1 MTAFLQQ
8 LVNGIALG
16 SVYALL
22 ALGVTLVWGVLN
34 VLNFAHAQFITWG
47 AFGTWWA
54 LGRGLPT
61 VVAVIVGIAV
71 GAALAVLLQLTVIG
85 ALQRRSTSD
94 EFSFVV
100 ATIGVGLLL
109 ETVVKILSGPQIQP
123 FPPDAFPTGT
133 IKLGAVELPSLQL
146 VVLIATVVIMVVL
159 GLWLRRT
166 RLGREL
172 RAVAYSREIAQL
184 LGVNTRTVFV
194 TAFAVSG
201 GLAALAG
208 TFVAAQTATVSY
220 SSGSAL
226 LTLTFAAVVVGG
238 MGSIPGALAGGLLL
252 GLGQVLLGSYVSSAL
267 GEGFAYLLMA
277 VVLVARPTGLF
288 GQQAVSRA

>member
-1 MTAFLQQ
+1 MNGFLQQ

-47 AFGTWWA
+47 AFGAWFA
-54 LGRGLPT
+54 LQQGLPGILA
-61 VVAVIVGIAV
+61 VVVGVAV
-71 GAALAVLLQLTVIG
+71 GALLAVLLQLTVIS
-85 ALQRRSTSD
+85 ALQRRASSD
-94 EFSFVV
+94 EFSYVV
-100 ATIGVGLLL
+100 VTIGTGLVL
-109 ETVVKILSGPQIQP
+109 ETVVKTLSDSQIK
-123 FPPDAFPTGT
+123 AFPVD
-133 IKLGAVELPSLQL
+133 ALPSGSISLGPVDLPNLQL
-146 VVLIATVVIMVVL
+146 VVLGTTVVIMVLLAV
-159 GLWLRRT
+159 WLRRT

-172 RAVAYSREIAQL
+172 RAVAYSREISSL
-184 LGVNTRTVFV
+184 LGVNTQKVFV

-201 GLAALAG
+201 ALAALAG

-220 SSGSAL
+220 SSGGVL

-267 GEGFAYLLMA
+267 GDGFAFVLMA
-277 VVLVARPTGLF
+277 IVLIARPTGLF
-288 GQQAVSRA
+288 GQQVVARA